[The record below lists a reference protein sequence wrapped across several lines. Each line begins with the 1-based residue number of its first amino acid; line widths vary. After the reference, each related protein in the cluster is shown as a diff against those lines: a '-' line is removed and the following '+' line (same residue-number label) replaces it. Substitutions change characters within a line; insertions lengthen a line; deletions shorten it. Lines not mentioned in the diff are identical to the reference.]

1 MNTPIAH
8 AQKSATQVMQGMQ
21 KLVQLNM
28 EVAKASFA
36 EATKT
41 AQAVMAVK
49 TPEEFSTLCAAE
61 FKAAPDKA
69 AAYGRQLRDIFTTAS
84 QR

>member
-1 MNTPIAH
+1 
-8 AQKSATQVMQGMQ
+8 MQ